1 MGNGLVYLILGIFGI
16 VVLLMAV
23 YGYVISAKTSEDY
36 MLAGRGIG
44 IIVMFFFML
53 FAISSAWTF
62 YGYSGF
68 LYQHGPSYVYFVWGC
83 VAGFA
88 SLYMFLG
95 PRLWAVARL
104 NRFLSPVEMMSV
116 RYQSKALRLIL
127 VILLL
132 GFIVPYIC
140 IQPLG
145 VGLGFK
151 ALCGVDPL
159 VGIFYT
165 CALLILIILL
175 GGMRTTAWVNVL
187 LGGVDTIAFLF
198 SLIWI
203 VHKLFP
209 GGLTEAT
216 NIISEKCNALLTAP
230 GPHGH
235 FDHVTIGGLFIVGML
250 AFSWPHIV
258 IGTMT
263 AREKHIFKWFPLL
276 AIVAGGICFY
286 TIPFLWG
293 SVVAPAISHMPN
305 TLVPPVTGKEAD
317 YILQTIVTSYLPKW
331 FAMFVLM
338 GVIAAAVSTAAVQ
351 LMTSAILVSR
361 DLIHG
366 FIKRNATDRELI
378 NWTKI
383 AVIIMVFLSIGVS
396 IWNPIAL
403 AQYLTL
409 VAVPGFAQWAPCLA
423 GAVLWKRGTKQGAI
437 AGTLTG
443 AILLI
448 LAFVGLLG
456 DIGTKIILI
465 SIVVNTLVYIVVSL
479 LTPKPPAEIQAKF
492 FDEVDEL
499 LSSKV

>member
-1 MGNGLVYLILGIFGI
+1 MGNEVVYLFLGVFGI
-16 VVLLMAV
+16 IVLLMAV

-44 IIVMFFFML
+44 IVVMFFFML

-68 LYQHGPSYVYFVWGC
+68 LYQHGPSYVFFVWGC

-95 PRLWAVARL
+95 PRIWAVARL
-104 NRFLSPVEMMSV
+104 NRFLSPLEMMGV

-151 ALCGVDPL
+151 ALCNVPPA
-159 VGIFYT
+159 VGIVYT
-165 CALLILIILL
+165 CILLIFIILL
-175 GGMRTTAWVNVL
+175 GGMRMTAWVNVL
-187 LGGVDTIAFLF
+187 LGGVDTLAFLI

-203 VHKLFP
+203 VNKLFP

-216 NIISEKCNALLTAP
+216 TILSAKANALLTAP

-250 AFSWPHIV
+250 VFSWPHVV

-293 SVVAPAISHMPN
+293 SIVAPAISHMPG
-305 TLVPPVTGKEAD
+305 TLVPAVTGKEAD
-317 YILQTIVTSYLPKW
+317 YVLQTIVTTYLPKW

-338 GVIAAAVSTAAVQ
+338 GVIAAAVSTASVQ
-351 LMTSAILVSR
+351 LMTSAIFVSK

-366 FIKRNATDRELI
+366 FINPEASDKQLI
-378 NWTKI
+378 TWTKLS
-383 AVIIMVFLSIGVS
+383 VIVIVILSAIIS
-396 IWNPIAL
+396 FWNPISL

-409 VAVPGFAQWAPCLA
+409 VAVPGFAQWAPCLI
-423 GAVLWKRGTKQGAI
+423 GAVLWKRATKQGAI
-437 AGTLTG
+437 AGVLTG
-443 AILLI
+443 TSLLI
-448 LAFVGLLG
+448 IGFIVGV
-456 DIGTKIILI
+456 GTKMILVSIILNA
-465 SIVVNTLVYIVVSL
+465 IVFVVVSH
-479 LTPKPPAEIQAKF
+479 LTPKPTEEIQAKF
-492 FDEVDEL
+492 YDEVDDFLASTE
-499 LSSKV
+499 

>member
-1 MGNGLVYLILGIFGI
+1 MGNGIVFLLLGIFGVI
-16 VVLLMAV
+16 VLLMAV
-23 YGYVISAKTSEDY
+23 YGYVISAKTPEDY

-104 NRFLSPVEMMSV
+104 NRFLSPIEMMSV

-151 ALCGVDPL
+151 ALCDVPPAI
-159 VGIFYT
+159 GIIYT
-165 CALLILIILL
+165 CILLIIVVLL

-187 LGGVDTIAFLF
+187 LGGVDTIAFLI

-203 VHKLFP
+203 VNLLFP

-216 NIISEKCNALLTAP
+216 TILSERCNALLTAP
-230 GPHGH
+230 GPQKH

-263 AREKHIFKWFPLL
+263 AREKHIFKWFPML
-276 AIVAGGICFY
+276 AIVAGGLCFY
-286 TIPFLWG
+286 TIPFIWG
-293 SVVAPAISHMPN
+293 SIVAPAISHMPG
-305 TLVPPVTGKEAD
+305 TQVPPVTGEAAD
-317 YILQTIVTSYLPKW
+317 HVLQTIVTTYLPKW
-331 FAMFVLM
+331 FAVFVLM

-351 LMTSAILVSR
+351 LMTSAIFVSK

-366 FIKRNATDRELI
+366 FIKPDATDKQLI
-378 NWTKI
+378 NWTKM
-383 AVIIMVFLSIGVS
+383 AVIIIVILSALIS
-396 IWNPIAL
+396 LWNPISL

-423 GAVLWKRGTKQGAI
+423 GAVLWKRGTGQGAI
-437 AGTLTG
+437 SGM
-443 AILLI
+443 
-448 LAFVGLLG
+448 LLG
-456 DIGTKIILI
+456 TALLVIGFISGLGTKIILV
-465 SIVVNTLVYIVVSL
+465 SIILNAITYVVVSL
-479 LTPKPPAEIQAKF
+479 LTPKPSSEIQAKF
-492 FDEVDEL
+492 FDEVDDFL
-499 LSSKV
+499 LESE

>member
-1 MGNGLVYLILGIFGI
+1 MGNTVVYIVLGIFGI

-23 YGYVISAKTSEDY
+23 YGYIISAKTSEDY

-95 PRLWAVARL
+95 PRLWAVTRL
-104 NRFLSPVEMMSV
+104 NRFLSPVEMMSA
-116 RYQSKALRLIL
+116 RYQSNALRLIL

-132 GFIVPYIC
+132 CFIVPYVC

-151 ALCGVDPL
+151 ALCNVPPA
-159 VGIFYT
+159 VGIIYT
-165 CALLILIILL
+165 CILLVFIILL
-175 GGMRTTAWVNVL
+175 GGMRITAWVNVL
-187 LGGVDTIAFLF
+187 LGGIDTLAFLA

-203 VHKLFP
+203 VNKLFP
-209 GGLTEAT
+209 GGLAQAT
-216 NIISEKCNALLTAP
+216 QILSERCNELLTAP
-230 GPHGH
+230 GPQGY

-250 AFSWPHIV
+250 AFSWPHVV

-263 AREKHIFKWFPLL
+263 AREKNIFKWFPLL

-286 TIPFLWG
+286 TIPFIWG
-293 SVVAPAISHMPN
+293 SIVAPAISHMPN
-305 TLVPPVTGKEAD
+305 TLVPPVTGEAAD
-317 YILQTIVTSYLPKW
+317 YVLQTIVTVYLPKW
-331 FAMFVLM
+331 FAVFVLM
-338 GVIAAAVSTAAVQ
+338 GVIAAAVSTASVQ

-366 FIKRNATDRELI
+366 FIKPDASDRQLI

-383 AVIIMVFLSIGVS
+383 AVMVVVALSITIS
-396 IWNPIAL
+396 LWNPISL

-409 VAVPGFAQWAPCLA
+409 VAVPGFAQWAPCLL

-437 AGTLTG
+437 SGVLVGTGILVIGFITG
-443 AILLI
+443 L
-448 LAFVGLLG
+448 
-456 DIGTKIILI
+456 GTKIILV
-465 SIVVNTLVYIVVSL
+465 SIIVNSLTFIVVSL
-479 LTPKPPAEIQAKF
+479 CTPKPSAEIEAKF
-492 FDEVDEL
+492 YDEVDDFL
-499 LSSKV
+499 ASGA